1 MKFERRLRE
10 LLEAAPDAILE
21 VDRDGRI
28 VLLNAV
34 AEKMFGYSREELLG
48 QPVELLIPFDLR
60 GRHEQHRSAY
70 KSHPTTRPM
79 GSGLDLYAQRK
90 DGTRFPVEI
99 SLSPVKSDEGL
110 RVSAIVRDV
119 TEREQAEQKIR
130 AMHEL
135 FTRELSETNRQ
146 IELRNREVEREPPEE
161 RIPGQHESR
170 AAYTAPYHHRVLR
183 VDVGRAG
190 RTSQREAK
198 ALHEPHSSGL
208 ASPSGSHQ

>member
-119 TEREQAEQKIR
+119 T
-130 AMHEL
+130 
-135 FTRELSETNRQ
+135 
-146 IELRNREVEREPPEE
+146 
-161 RIPGQHESR
+161 
-170 AAYTAPYHHRVLR
+170 
-183 VDVGRAG
+183 
-190 RTSQREAK
+190 
-198 ALHEPHSSGL
+198 
-208 ASPSGSHQ
+208 